1 MLSPKR
7 RLLTYLLLAFCL
19 TGCSGLISAQQ
30 PVFQSSLPLVA
41 GQTIG
46 QTFVAEFD
54 GLAGVKFYLAPE
66 ASGSGSIIL
75 HLRTD
80 PQSPTDLGVTAISLE
95 EISAPGFYSFYFT
108 PQSHSFHK
116 YYYAFLEIQGQGSIQ
131 VGSASG
137 DTYDNGALYQ
147 NGIPAEA
154 QAAFQLAYSRRRAG
168 LGLIQEMLTWAG
180 LLLLGVFLF
189 VLPGW
194 GLLSLILPGW
204 VERKWPEKLGL
215 AAGLSLAIYPL
226 LLLWTNLIGLH
237 FGAGYAWIPPLVG
250 MGMLIWKNRHWRRI
264 NLKIRISK
272 ISLPSVVFLVTL
284 GIIFATRLWPVR
296 MLEAPMWGDSVQ
308 HTVMAQLM
316 MDHGGLFTSW
326 EPYAPYRT
334 LTVQYGFSSLVA
346 VFAWVAGVSSTQA
359 TLIVGQI
366 LNALAIIALYP
377 LATRLARGNAWAG
390 IGTMLIAG
398 LYSTMPAYYANWG
411 RYAQLAGQVIL
422 PVALWLLWEAIE
434 DNRPPNV
441 ARNSRPFR
449 VALAAL
455 SMAGMTLTYYRMPFY
470 YGTFCL
476 ALLVGWGIPIWRSE
490 RARWLRGIGVLMLV
504 GISAVLLVLPWGLRQ
519 FGGHLADT
527 VEIGISQGSAWE
539 RVTSDYRGW
548 RDLFSYVSEPV
559 LALGI
564 LGVAWALARKRWQV
578 AALVLWVG
586 LLSSIVALSLVRLPG
601 ANMMQSFA
609 VLIALYIPVGF
620 SAGWLIGEAAEAVIN
635 RWQPFG
641 KIAIVVFFL
650 AAVAWGVWKQR
661 AIVAPKYFAMVTQP
675 DRRAMD
681 WIRKHTPEDS
691 RFLVEGFAIYNGTMI
706 VGSDAGWWIPL
717 LARRANTMPPQ
728 YALFNEIPTQAG
740 YTQSLVNLINNLQ
753 LFFPPSPEG
762 LKQLCDLGITHAYI
776 GQDQGNVSTSGN
788 TQLFSPQAL
797 SASEA
802 FEMIYH
808 QDRVYI
814 FLLKPEVC
822 R

>member
-7 RLLTYLLLAFCL
+7 RLLAYLLLAFCL

-54 GLAGVKFYLAPE
+54 GLAGVRFTLAPQ

-75 HLRTD
+75 HLRVD
-80 PQSPTDLGVTAISLE
+80 PQSPTDLVVTAIPLE
-95 EISAPGFYSFYFT
+95 EISAPAFYSFYFT

-116 YYYAFLEIQGQGSIQ
+116 YYYAFLEVQGQGSIQ

-147 NGIPAEA
+147 NGIPTEA
-154 QAAFQLAYSRRRAG
+154 QSTFQLTYSRRRAG
-168 LGLIQEMLTWAG
+168 LGLAQELLSWAG

-194 GLLSLILPGW
+194 GLLSLILPAW
-204 VERKWPEKLGL
+204 VERTWPEKLGL

-237 FGAGYAWIPPLVG
+237 IGAGYAWIPPLVG
-250 MGMLIWKNRHWRRI
+250 MSMLVWKNRHWRGL
-264 NLKIRISK
+264 NSNIRLSK
-272 ISLPSVVFLVTL
+272 ISLPSVVFLVML
-284 GIIFATRLWPVR
+284 GVIFATRLWPIR

-308 HTVMAQLM
+308 HTVMAQLI

-326 EPYAPYRT
+326 EPYAAYRT

-346 VFAWVAGVSSTQA
+346 VFAWVAGVSITQA
-359 TLIVGQI
+359 ALIVGQI
-366 LNALAIIALYP
+366 LNALAIITLYP
-377 LATRLARGNAWAG
+377 LATRLSKGNAWAG

-398 LYSTMPAYYANWG
+398 LISTMPAYYANWG

-422 PVALWLLWEAIE
+422 PVALWLLWDAIE
-434 DNRPPNV
+434 EPRPPN
-441 ARNSRPFR
+441 ATGNTRLYR
-449 VALAAL
+449 VVLAAL
-455 SMAGMTLTYYRMPFY
+455 SLAGMALTYYRMPFY
-470 YGTFCL
+470 YVTFCL
-476 ALLVGWGIPIWRSE
+476 ALLVGWGIPIWRSK
-490 RARWLRGIGVLMLV
+490 RACWLRGIGVLLLV
-504 GISAVLLVLPWGLRQ
+504 GISAALLVLPWGLRQ
-519 FGGHLADT
+519 FGGHLVDT
-527 VEIGISQGSAWE
+527 VETGISQGSAWE

-559 LALGI
+559 LALGL
-564 LGVAWALARKRWQV
+564 LGVAWALVRKRWPV
-578 AALVLWVG
+578 AALVLWVS
-586 LLSSIVALSLVRLPG
+586 LLSSIVALSLIRLPG

-641 KIAIVVFFL
+641 KIVVVVL
-650 AAVAWGVWKQR
+650 ILPAVVWGVWKQR
-661 AIVAPKYFAMVTQP
+661 SIIAPKNFAMVTQP
-675 DRRAMD
+675 DRRAME
-681 WIRKHTPEDS
+681 WIRKHTSEDS
-691 RFLVEGFAIYNGTMI
+691 HFLVEGFPIYNGTTI

-717 LARRANTMPPQ
+717 LARRANTIPPQ
-728 YALFNEIPTQAG
+728 YALLNEIATQEG
-740 YTQSLVNLINNLQ
+740 YTQSLVNLINSLR
-753 LFFPPSPEG
+753 LFSPTSPQG
-762 LKQLCDLGITHAYI
+762 LKQLCDLGITHAYV
-776 GQDQGNVSTSGN
+776 GQDQGNVSASGN
-788 TQLFSPQAL
+788 TQLFSPQTL

-814 FLLKPEVC
+814 FKLKREVC